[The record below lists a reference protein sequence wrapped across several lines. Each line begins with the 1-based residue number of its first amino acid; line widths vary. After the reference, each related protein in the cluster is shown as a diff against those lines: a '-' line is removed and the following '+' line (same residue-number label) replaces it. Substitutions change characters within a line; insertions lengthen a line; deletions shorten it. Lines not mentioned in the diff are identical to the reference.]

1 MDEGK
6 RARLQALIARAGS
19 SNEQEA
25 RTSAWIACK
34 MMREEG
40 ITPEQAMAPKALAA
54 APGWTPPPERRED
67 RYREPPRSSSGPDWD
82 HGYRTPLL
90 PSEDMMDQNRM
101 LAQQAQMREAQA
113 LRARQ
118 QLAVASKRLRELEDE
133 RARQLG
139 VSAARARLNREHR
152 SQTVARPIPLPAGAG
167 RSEKY

>member
-6 RARLQALIARAGS
+6 RAKLQALIARAGS
-19 SNEQEA
+19 ANEEEA

-40 ITPEQAMAPKALAA
+40 ITPEQAMAPRALAA

-67 RYREPPRSSSGPDWD
+67 RYHDRPRSSLGPDWD

-90 PSEDMMDQNRM
+90 PPSDEMQEQNRM

-118 QLAVASKRLRELEDE
+118 QLALATQRLRELAAEK
-133 RARQLG
+133 ARQAS
-139 VSAARARLNREHR
+139 VAAARARLNRER
-152 SQTVARPIPLPAGAG
+152 SQVVARPNPLPTGAG

>member
-19 SNEQEA
+19 SNEEEA

-54 APGWTPPPERRED
+54 APGWSPPPERPA
-67 RYREPPRSSSGPDWD
+67 RYEPNWAQE
-82 HGYRTPLL
+82 YRPPLLL
-90 PSEDMMDQNRM
+90 PSEEMVERARM
-101 LAQQAQMREAQA
+101 AEQQAQMREAQA

-118 QLAVASKRLRELEDE
+118 QLARANQRMRQLEEEKARVERVAAEREREL
-133 RARQLG
+133 RWRRGQTT
-139 VSAARARLNREHR
+139 AAVAPTTRLP
-152 SQTVARPIPLPAGAG
+152 TGAG

>member
-54 APGWTPPPERRED
+54 APGWSPPPERREA
-67 RYREPPRSSSGPDWD
+67 RHEPTWGHEYRPPL
-82 HGYRTPLL
+82 LL
-90 PSEDMMDQNRM
+90 PSEDMIEQHRV
-101 LAQQAQMREAQA
+101 LTQQAQMREAQA

-118 QLAVASKRLRELEDE
+118 QLARATQRLRELDAEK
-133 RARQLG
+133 ARQAS
-139 VSAARARLNREHR
+139 VAASRARLSRER
-152 SQTVARPIPLPAGAG
+152 SQTVVRANPLPTGAG